1 MKLISIITLSS
12 AISSATAT
20 AKSHDD
26 VDAKA
31 QKVSPEKTDTKVDG
45 NHPQLPT
52 ISNNQRLLESM
63 TTSDLQSSTNQFVNE
78 NSSSVKLIK
87 NNAKRDYYTSTSSG
101 GNTSEGGRKLV
112 STSDKVSEVSKK
124 KGEELDQE
132 HRRTQLRKSRR
143 GFRKGRKKLGN
154 LLGGRGGGGKWG
166 KTDWNNDDWNDDD
179 WGGKSGKS
187 GGGSHG
193 DWGYSRSYGGSWDE
207 WGSGSGKSGK
217 DSGWHSS
224 GDKWGGGKFD
234 FGLSRSKWGDDDGW
248 GNSRSFDF
256 DFDLDFNRKEVRLD
270 IAVCVCK

>member
-1 MKLISIITLSS
+1 MKLVSIIALSG

-20 AKSHDD
+20 VTKSHND
-26 VDAKA
+26 VDSKA
-31 QKVSPEKTDTKVDG
+31 QKVNPDNADTKVNG
-45 NHPQLPT
+45 SHPQLPT

-63 TTSDLQSSTNQFVNE
+63 TTSDLQSSTYQFVNE
-78 NSSSVKLIK
+78 NSSSIKLIK
-87 NNAKRDYYTSTSSG
+87 NNAKRDYYTSSNSG
-101 GNTSEGGRKLV
+101 SGGRKLV
-112 STSDKVSEVSKK
+112 STSDKVAEVSSEKHI
-124 KGEELDQE
+124 DQE

-154 LLGGRGGGGKWG
+154 LLGGRGGGDKWG

-256 DFDLDFNRKEVRLD
+256 DFDLDFNRREVSLD
-270 IAVCVCK
+270 FVCCLCV